1 MIGIPIIDSSTNEA
15 FSLQEAIV
23 FAFSKSDN
31 LLIMIGAI
39 CSALVRRSNTYIFFD
54 SHSHGKDALSNA
66 DGKAVMKIFPL
77 LDDVIAFLYAFYNSA
92 NIELTSQFEVLPVS
106 LQQIMH
112 RFLDGES
119 EERQRTSRPNL
130 IGTDKI
136 TKNTTNSGNFLNFQP
151 TNTTKHT
158 DRQSYMR
165 QYMQKRRQD
174 AKFRQKER
182 KTEVLGK
189 RTAREDPEYR
199 DKERKTERIGKRT
212 AREDPEYRDKERKTE
227 RIGKRTARENPEYH
241 NKELIGKRTARE
253 DPEYRDKERKTER
266 IGKRTARENPE
277 YHNKELIGK
286 RTAREDP
293 EYRDKERKTE
303 LLRKRTARENPEY
316 HNKELLGKRT
326 AREDPVYR
334 DKERKQGS
342 LSRKKRREC
351 LEYRE
356 KERQLELRLKRL
368 ARSYPRFKLKERLKG
383 LKSKQRLR
391 RNKYFLELE
400 RLKKQHARKCS
411 RDKERISDKKRKSSN
426 RANFFYKAREQDSA
440 MKRKYGS
447 TVEKCIELFH
457 SSTSTGPIYVCSCCH
472 QTWFSES
479 MTKVERLTSNV
490 SFQSGILT
498 GVKSVQD
505 KEWICRTCLSNIK
518 KNKVPKLSVLNGM
531 KWPNKPAQLNL
542 HPLEERLISLRIPF
556 MQIRELPKGRQYC
569 VKGNVI
575 NVPVEIQPTVNALP
589 RQMDENFTIPVKLKK
604 KLSYKKCDF
613 TRKCETNSCIV
624 CIALVD
630 VRK

>member
-1 MIGIPIIDSSTNEA
+1 MPRSKNWRKSAAKKDNKSAVRTTKEGLNVPSKNTSPVNVQAGLNVPSKNTSPVKVQAFNVAKEKPNESAEQMLNEFANSCLRAQNESAHCRLRAQNESAHSLRAQNESANSCLRAQNESANSCFRAQNKSSSRPPCAQRGDDESQSSCPSVETIFASHNQGDGRYSVFSRGCQCTCMSLSVILTMFEDNEFSTSYLDRVLYRGDNLYKKVVMDLMNEHKFKSKLLSFDELPRALEYNDKLFNITKHASVIGIPIIDSSTNEA

-92 NIELTSQFEVLPVS
+92 NIELTSQFEILPVS

-112 RFLDGES
+112 RFLDSES
-119 EERQRTSRPNL
+119 EERQSTSRPNL
-130 IGTDKI
+130 KGTDKF

-212 AREDPEYRDKERKTE
+212 ARENPEYHNKELLGKRTAREDPEYRDKERKTE
-227 RIGKRTARENPEYH
+227 VLGKRTAREDPEYRD
-241 NKELIGKRTARE
+241 KERKTEVLGKRTARE

-277 YHNKELIGK
+277 YHNKELLGK

-303 LLRKRTARENPEY
+303 LL
-316 HNKELLGKRT
+316 GKRT
-326 AREDPVYR
+326 AREDPEYR
-334 DKERKQGS
+334 DKERKTERIG
-342 LSRKKRREC
+342 KRT
-351 LEYRE
+351 
-356 KERQLELRLKRL
+356 
-368 ARSYPRFKLKERLKG
+368 
-383 LKSKQRLR
+383 
-391 RNKYFLELE
+391 
-400 RLKKQHARKCS
+400 ARKNPEYHN
-411 RDKERISDKKRKSSN
+411 KEYACK
-426 RANFFYKAREQDSA
+426 
-440 MKRKYGS
+440 
-447 TVEKCIELFH
+447 T
-457 SSTSTGPIYVCSCCH
+457 
-472 QTWFSES
+472 
-479 MTKVERLTSNV
+479 
-490 SFQSGILT
+490 
-498 GVKSVQD
+498 
-505 KEWICRTCLSNIK
+505 
-518 KNKVPKLSVLNGM
+518 
-531 KWPNKPAQLNL
+531 
-542 HPLEERLISLRIPF
+542 
-556 MQIRELPKGRQYC
+556 YC
-569 VKGNVI
+569 
-575 NVPVEIQPTVNALP
+575 
-589 RQMDENFTIPVKLKK
+589 
-604 KLSYKKCDF
+604 
-613 TRKCETNSCIV
+613 
-624 CIALVD
+624 
-630 VRK
+630 